1 MTNILVIAD
10 SDFAQTTAI
19 KQADKLAKA
28 YDAKLHV
35 VYFYHEDLRGLGSK
49 GEAFRTSILERLEE
63 KANDQL
69 AEVCADNS
77 YTYDVVWAKD
87 ISQWVNQYAELYQPF
102 MVVKTG
108 HRSETMFYTSTDWHL
123 IRECPA
129 PVLIV
134 AEDKWKHNP
143 DVLASLDLQT
153 LIPEK
158 LALNHKILTAACEF
172 AKNLNVQVQVCY
184 VPIFSTILRDLGM
197 QKKSDVED
205 SAALALTP
213 IINELSAQYNIPLEN
228 FHIHAGKP
236 ELVIPSMAAKHNAG
250 IVVIGTVGRVGIGQ
264 KLIGNTAEN
273 ILGLL
278 KTDVLTL
285 KP

>member
-10 SDFAQTTAI
+10 PDFAQTTAI

-28 YDAKLHV
+28 YNSKLHV
-35 VYFYHEDLRGLGSK
+35 VYFYHEDFRGIGSK
-49 GEAFRTSILERLEE
+49 GEALKTSLLERIED

-69 AEVCADNS
+69 AEVCDDNQ
-77 YTYDVVWAKD
+77 YTFDVVWSEN
-87 ISQWVNQYAELYQPF
+87 IHQWVNQYVELYNPF

-134 AEDKWKHNP
+134 AQDKWKHNP
-143 DVLASLDLQT
+143 DILAAVDLQT

-158 LALNHKILTAACEF
+158 VDLNHKILSAATEL
-172 AKNLNVQVQVCY
+172 ATNLNVQVQVVY
-184 VPIFSTILRDLGM
+184 VPTFSTILRDLGL
-197 QKKSDVED
+197 QNKRDIED
-205 SAALALTP
+205 HAAKALAPT
-213 IINELSAQYNIPLEN
+213 INELSAQYSIPLDN
-228 FHIHAGKP
+228 FHIHAGKA
-236 ELVIPSMAAKHNAG
+236 ELVLPSMAAKYNAG
-250 IVVIGTVGRVGIGQ
+250 IVAVGTVGRNGIGQ